1 MALRWCA
8 NYLER
13 VQLKVPSFPLKCIVP
28 TLNASGRKKKKKLSH
43 PYFISSVLF
52 IVLISLQQPH
62 ASCPR
67 TEKGIT
73 KSSVIT
79 VFYIAKRAFFF
90 KIKNSEERMCKFS

>member
-1 MALRWCA
+1 MGLPLVRELFGESSAESPFVPPKM
-8 NYLER
+8 YSPH
-13 VQLKVPSFPLKCIVP
+13 LKRFWK
-28 TLNASGRKKKKKLSH
+28 KKKKKLSH

-52 IVLISLQQPH
+52 IVVISLQHP
-62 ASCPR
+62 SYPR

-79 VFYIAKRAFFF
+79 VFYIAKRAFVF